1 MVTKPGEGGNGMVP
15 KIVFLERDSV
25 RAPFSRP
32 AAAHTWVDY
41 PDTTPAQ
48 IVARLQDAQVAVIN
62 KLRLDEAVLAQL
74 PSLRMIALA
83 ATGSDNVDLAACR
96 ARGVVVSNVRGY
108 AVTSVPEHVI
118 GLMLALSRNL
128 VAYQQA
134 VQAGRWPGARHFCFL
149 DYPIRDLRCATLA
162 LVGQGS
168 LGEGVARLAEAFGMR
183 VLWSERPGAGTV
195 RPGRVAFDEIL
206 RRADVLS
213 LHCPLTDDTRGMIDG
228 AVLQAMKPTAFLINT
243 ARGALVDEAALA
255 EALRSG
261 EIAGAAIDVL
271 SQEPPPPDHP
281 LLAPD
286 IPNLIVT
293 PHVAWA
299 SAEAMQEMAVQVV
312 ANVEAFLAGAPTNRL
327 A

>member
-1 MVTKPGEGGNGMVP
+1 MVP
-15 KIVFLERDSV
+15 KIVFLERESV

-32 AAAHTWVDY
+32 AAAHRWVDY
-41 PDTTPAQ
+41 PDTTPDQ
-48 IVARLQDAQVAVIN
+48 IVPRLQDAQVAVIN
-62 KLRLDEAVLAQL
+62 KLRIDEAVLAQL
-74 PSLRMIALA
+74 PALRMIALA

-134 VQAGRWPGARHFCFL
+134 VQAGRWPAARHFCFL
-149 DYPIRDLRCATLA
+149 DYPIRDLRGATLA
-162 LVGQGS
+162 LVGQGG

-183 VLWSERPGAGTV
+183 VLWSERPGAADV
-195 RPGRVAFDEIL
+195 RPGRVAFDEVL

-213 LHCPLTDDTRGMIDG
+213 LHCPLTAGTRGMIDR
-228 AVLQAMKPTAFLINT
+228 AALQAMKPTAFLINT
-243 ARGALVDEAALA
+243 ARGALIDEAALA

-261 EIAGAAIDVL
+261 EIAGAALDVL
-271 SQEPPPPDHP
+271 SQEPPPADHP

-286 IPNLIVT
+286 IPNLILT

-312 ANVEAFLAGAPTNRL
+312 ANVEAFLRGAPSNRL

>member
-1 MVTKPGEGGNGMVP
+1 MVP
-15 KIVFLERDSV
+15 RIVFLERESV
-25 RAPFSRP
+25 DTAFSRP
-32 AAAHTWVDY
+32 DTPHQWVDY
-41 PDTTPAQ
+41 PDTLPAD
-48 IVARLQDAQVAVIN
+48 IVPRLRDAQVAIIN
-62 KLRLDEAVLAQL
+62 KLRIDDATLAQL
-74 PSLRMIALA
+74 PALRMIALA
-83 ATGSDNVDLAACR
+83 ATGSDNVDLDACR

-118 GLMLALSRNL
+118 GLMLALSRNI

-134 VQAGRWPGARHFCFL
+134 VQAGRWPQARHFCFL
-149 DYPIRDLRCATLA
+149 DYPVRDLRGATLA

-183 VLWSERPGAGTV
+183 VLWSERPGATEV
-195 RPGRVAFDEIL
+195 RPGRVAFDDIL

-213 LHCPLTDDTRGMIDG
+213 LHCPLTDDTRGMIDR
-228 AVLQAMKPTAFLINT
+228 AALQAMKSTALLINT

-255 EALRSG
+255 DALRSG

-271 SQEPPPPDHP
+271 SQEPPPADHP
-281 LLAPD
+281 LLATD
-286 IPNLIVT
+286 IPHLILT

-312 ANVEAFLAGAPTNRL
+312 ANVAAFLAGTPINRL